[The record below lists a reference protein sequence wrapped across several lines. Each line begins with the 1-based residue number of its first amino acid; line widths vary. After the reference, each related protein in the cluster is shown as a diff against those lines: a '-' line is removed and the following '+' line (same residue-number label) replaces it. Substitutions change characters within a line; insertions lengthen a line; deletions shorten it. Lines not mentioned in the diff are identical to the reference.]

1 MIIRR
6 GLVSLV
12 GGTHF
17 LATRTR
23 GRLLH
28 FDTPLSC
35 LVPLLPRRRSILRLS
50 SSSLSSSSS
59 SETGAASVRLS
70 SPGDMAESKSP
81 PVAKKVEHVM
91 EMFGDVRVDNYYWLR
106 DDSRSNPDMLSYLR
120 EENHYTDFV
129 MSGES
134 FASVSDVARLRD

>member
-50 SSSLSSSSS
+50 SSSSS
-59 SETGAASVRLS
+59 SEIGAASVWLT

-120 EENHYTDFV
+120 EENDYTDFV